1 MILSK
6 HIYRWSLILL
16 WSLLTAAVFT
26 RAPIPI
32 DETRYLTVAWEMWQ
46 RGDFLVPYL
55 NGQTY
60 SHKPPMLFWLMQLG
74 WAVLGF
80 NDYSPRLVGPLVAL
94 FDLFLV
100 RHMALKLWPKEVELA
115 NQAPLIL
122 LSTLLWTLFATSTMF
137 DILLTAWVLIGMMG
151 LLELQ
156 QGRAIKGWLLVALS
170 IGCGLLAKGPVI
182 FLHLLP
188 TTILMAVWARSD
200 ALPFVRL
207 SLGMVLATIL
217 GVVLALAWALP
228 AAIAGGEDYAGAIL
242 WHQTADRAVS
252 TNIHKRGLFWYLPFV
267 PLFLFPWLFWGR
279 VWCGFRQPGF
289 LKESGVRFCLVWF
302 ISTAVVFSVLPS
314 KQIHY
319 LIPMLP
325 AFALL
330 VARALNGIDLE
341 VRKTSD
347 LLLPVLLAAIG
358 VFLMLLPQT
367 PSMMEFG
374 WVQHLEIE
382 WGLSVLTVA
391 VFLALTLFYCLRFSV
406 HLIAAAVVIAVF
418 AGLIF
423 FFQYNRDSYDLTPA
437 AMQVKAFNE
446 QAVDYAF
453 VGNYQGQL
461 QFLGHLTRALPVLKS
476 DQVSEWVEQ
485 HPQAYLIS
493 LERERPETA
502 FMVQGHREYWLVF
515 RRANEHREL
524 KPL

>member
-1 MILSK
+1 MIVSNHL
-6 HIYRWSLILL
+6 YRWGLVAL
-16 WSLLTAAVFT
+16 WLLLTSAVFA

-74 WAVLGF
+74 WAVFGF

-94 FDLFLV
+94 LDLFLL
-100 RHMALKLWPKEVELA
+100 RQIALKLWPKQLELA
-115 NQAPLIL
+115 NQAPWIL
-122 LSTLLWTLFATSTMF
+122 LATLLWTLFATSTMF
-137 DILLTAWVLIGMMG
+137 DILLTAWVLIGMLG

-156 QGRAIKGWLLVALS
+156 QGRAIKGWLLVALA

-182 FLHLLP
+182 FLHILP

-200 ALPFVRL
+200 ALPFIRL
-207 SLGMVLATIL
+207 SFGLVLAIIL
-217 GVVLALAWALP
+217 GVALALVWALP
-228 AAIAGGEDYAGAIL
+228 AAMAGGEEYAGAIL

-252 TNIHKRGLFWYLPFV
+252 TNIHKRGLFWYLPFL

-279 VWCGFRQPGF
+279 VWCGFRQSGF
-289 LKESGVRFCLVWF
+289 IQDLGVRFCLVWLA
-302 ISTAVVFSVLPS
+302 STTLLFSVLPS

-330 VARALNGIDLE
+330 VARALNKARLD
-341 VRKTSD
+341 VCVKSD
-347 LLLPVLLAAIG
+347 LVLPVLLAAIG
-358 VFLMLLPQT
+358 VFLMFLPEI
-367 PSMMEFG
+367 PGLNSFG
-374 WVQHLEIE
+374 WVQHLDIE
-382 WGLSVLTVA
+382 WGLTVLTIA
-391 VFLALTLFYCLRFSV
+391 VFLALSLFYFRKFSV
-406 HLIAAAVVIAVF
+406 IAIATAMVMSIF

-437 AMQVKAFNE
+437 ALQVKAFNE

-461 QFLGHLTRALPVLKS
+461 QFLGHLTQALPVLKS
-476 DQVSEWVEQ
+476 DQISGWVEQ
-485 HPQAYLIS
+485 HPQGYLIS
-493 LERERPETA
+493 LENQRPDSA

-515 RRANEHREL
+515 RSVNALSEL

>member
-1 MILSK
+1 MIISN
-6 HIYRWSLILL
+6 HFYRWGWVLL
-16 WSLLTAAVFT
+16 WLLLTSAVFF

-74 WAVLGF
+74 WAIFGF
-80 NDYSPRLVGPLVAL
+80 NDYWPRMVGPLVAL
-94 FDLFLV
+94 FDLLLLRQIAF
-100 RHMALKLWPKEVELA
+100 KLWPKQVQLA
-115 NQAPLIL
+115 NQAPWIL
-122 LSTLLWTLFATSTMF
+122 LASLLWTLFATATMF
-137 DILLTAWVLIGMMG
+137 DILLTAWVLVAMLG

-156 QGRAIKGWLLVALS
+156 QGRVIKGWLLVALS

-182 FLHLLP
+182 FLHVIP
-188 TTILMAVWARSD
+188 TSLLMAVWARSD
-200 ALPFVRL
+200 ALPFIRL
-207 SLGMVLATIL
+207 SLGMILAIIL
-217 GVVLALAWALP
+217 GVGMALLWALP
-228 AAIAGGEDYAGAIL
+228 AAMAGGEEYAGAIL

-252 TNIHKRGLFWYLPFV
+252 TNIHKRGLFWYLPFL

-279 VWCGFRQPGF
+279 VWCGFREPGF
-289 LKESGVRFCLVWF
+289 LKESAVRFCLVWL

-330 VARALNGIDLE
+330 VARALNGINLN
-341 VRKTSD
+341 VRKSSD
-347 LLLPVLLAAIG
+347 LLLPLLFAAMG

-367 PSMMEFG
+367 PGMMDFG
-374 WVQHLEIE
+374 WVQHVEIE
-382 WGLSVLTVA
+382 WGLTVLTVA
-391 VFLALTLFYCLRFSV
+391 VFLALTLFYCLKHSV
-406 HLIAAAVVIAVF
+406 QLIATAVVIAVF

-423 FFQYNRDSYDLTPA
+423 FFQYNRESYDLTPA
-437 AMQVKAFNE
+437 ALQVKAFNE

-453 VGNYQGQL
+453 IGNYQGQL
-461 QFLGHLTRALPVLKS
+461 QYLGHLTQSLPVLS
-476 DQVSEWVEQ
+476 ADQVSAWVEQ
-485 HPQAYLIS
+485 HPHGYVIS
-493 LERERPETA
+493 LEKQRPETA

-515 RRANEHREL
+515 RSVNDLSEL